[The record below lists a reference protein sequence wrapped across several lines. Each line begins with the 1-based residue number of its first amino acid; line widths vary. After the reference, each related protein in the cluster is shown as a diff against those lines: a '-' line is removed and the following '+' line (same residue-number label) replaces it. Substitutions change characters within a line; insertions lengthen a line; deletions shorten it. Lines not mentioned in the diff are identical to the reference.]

1 MLRGLKL
8 FHGLT
13 SNSVQ
18 LVNTLKYVFIIFV
31 LTFSRQPG
39 PKVNSLVVIGETPLV
54 LGKLGMTTICSG
66 FVRSE
71 TENTHIFPLPAPI
84 TVPASVLWL
93 QRQCCC
99 L

>member
-54 LGKLGMTTICSG
+54 LGKLGMKTICSG